1 MLVISEVRN
10 RVGVITLNRP
20 EKRNALNP
28 EVVTGLKQAF
38 SAFFENNE
46 VKVIKLRGEGEAFC
60 AGADL
65 AVIQQ
70 LKEAS
75 YEENLADSQELAE
88 LFSIIHHGSKP
99 VIAAVHGHA
108 IAGGCG
114 LATICDMVVAS
125 DAAKLGY
132 TETRIGF
139 VPAIVAQFLLR
150 KVGETHARR
159 LLFTGSLIS
168 ASEAARIGLVSESV
182 PVDDFNER
190 VDALVETLLHKTS
203 GEALQR
209 TKTLLNE
216 VAELNFEEALNHA
229 AQTNAAARGTQDC
242 QRGIQ
247 AFLDKQK
254 ISW

>member
-1 MLVISEVRN
+1 MFVISEVRN

-28 EVVTGLKQAF
+28 DMVKELKRAF
-38 SAFFENNE
+38 VSFFEDDE

-65 AVIQQ
+65 AVIRQ

-75 YEENLADSQELAE
+75 YEENLADSQELAG
-88 LFSIIHHGSKP
+88 LFSVIHHGAKP
-99 VIAAVHGHA
+99 VVAAVHGHA

-114 LATICDMVVAS
+114 LATICDIVLAS

-159 LLFTGSLIS
+159 LLLAGSLIS
-168 ASEAARIGLVSESV
+168 ASEAARIGLVTECV

-190 VDALVETLLHKTS
+190 VDALLQTLLHKTS

-209 TKTLLNE
+209 TKTLLNQ
-216 VAELNFEEALNHA
+216 VSELSFEQALIHA